1 MKVRRNCSLH
11 VPNAVLQCGRIWL
24 ELSEIGRGVFLT
36 MRLIMNSSPCAFCP
50 CYRGISIF
58 RSPGAFSYRASDLR
72 VRSRNRHPV
81 IRRRANQPA
90 KADVIT
96 KLPRMRIPAHLDQ
109 TAAERLSCN
118 SAIQQ
123 FSNSA
128 IQQFSNSAIQTVSR
142 RYSREFWRLP

>member
-11 VPNAVLQCGRIWL
+11 VPNTVPQRGRIWL

-36 MRLIMNSSPCAFCP
+36 MRLVMNSSPCAFCMRY
-50 CYRGISIF
+50 CGISIF
-58 RSPGAFSYRASDLR
+58 RSPGAFRYGASDLR
-72 VRSRNRHPV
+72 VRSRNPHTRSSGVGLHA
-81 IRRRANQPA
+81 ANQPA
-90 KADVIT
+90 KAEVIA
-96 KLPRMRIPAHLDQ
+96 KLPRMRTPAHLNQ

-128 IQQFSNSAIQTVSR
+128 I
-142 RYSREFWRLP
+142 